1 MWCLICVCRSRAD
14 DWLRSA
20 ELPSSEPAAIREQL
34 KAARALS
41 DDISGQKARVRD
53 VLSAAKKLIRDAAQY
68 DDVSEVRE
76 KADQL
81 RDTADTV
88 SAAAA
93 GLGIVYLQGLIDP
106 CKKLS

>member
-1 MWCLICVCRSRAD
+1 MEQQ
-14 DWLRSA
+14 LRSA
-20 ELPSSEPAAIREQL
+20 ELPCSEPAAIRHQL
-34 KAARALS
+34 KAARALG

-81 RDTADTV
+81 RDTAETV
-88 SAAAA
+88 SAAPA
-93 GLGIVYLQGLIDP
+93 GSARFAIYRFIDRFR
-106 CKKLS
+106 S